1 MPWSAASMRFCT
13 SELKT
18 AVISR
23 ALIDRFPHQ
32 MILSV
37 SGIRRQ
43 ESPNRAK
50 ALVAKEQPKLR
61 SVSRGTSGLDWHP
74 ILDWTDQQVF
84 EYVEQKQ
91 FPLHEAYR
99 VYGSSR
105 VSCCFCILSSA
116 SDLGA
121 AARCEAN
128 HDVYRALVRL
138 ETASTFSFQPKRWLG
153 DVAPHLLDAEGR
165 LDFGLAKERARRRGA
180 AEKDIPEH
188 LLFTDGWP
196 RCVPTRA
203 EALLLCEVRQRVASA
218 VGIAVDYTDPEQ
230 LVQRYEDLLAA
241 AS

>member
-1 MPWSAASMRFCT
+1 M
-13 SELKT
+13 
-18 AVISR
+18 
-23 ALIDRFPHQ
+23 
-32 MILSV
+32 
-37 SGIRRQ
+37 
-43 ESPNRAK
+43 
-50 ALVAKEQPKLR
+50 
-61 SVSRGTSGLDWHP
+61 
-74 ILDWTDQQVF
+74 F

-116 SDLGA
+116 NDLGA

-128 HDVYRALVRL
+128 HEVYRALVRL
-138 ETASTFSFQPKRWLG
+138 ETVSTFPFQPTRWLG
-153 DVAPHLLDAEGR
+153 DVAPHLLDAAER
-165 LDFGLAKERARRRGA
+165 SDFGFAKERARRRGA

-241 AS
+241 SLKCQHRMLDARGS